1 MSAKVGKNLIQ
12 FNQIIFDSKHSCLC
26 SIGYINFFK
35 DIRNV
40 IFYCSLTDIQ
50 RCCNFLIEHSVSNL
64 NKYFQLSLR
73 QTVDFFFVNISGYQ
87 SAVQCRYQTGRYY
100 HRGNGETKDSG
111 RGRYYIDLP
120 HGRHQCHTGRYN
132 DRQGRKAYGK
142 C

>member
-26 SIGYINFFK
+26 SIGNINFFK
-35 DIRNV
+35 DIRDM

-87 SAVQCRYQTGRYY
+87 SAVQSRYQTRLNISFSLYNTI
-100 HRGNGETKDSG
+100 NGFFQFCRRLRRRTSLLK
-111 RGRYYIDLP
+111 YWY
-120 HGRHQCHTGRYN
+120 
-132 DRQGRKAYGK
+132 
-142 C
+142 